1 MQRPSRR
8 RIHRFHTIGIQHGR
22 RVIRGIALYAAALA
36 VVPHTSAQ
44 VNVLTDNYNNSRTN
58 ANLRDTILN
67 TLDVEPSQFGKLF
80 SLPVNGAINAQ
91 PLYVQGVSIP
101 GKGTHNVVY
110 VVTHHN
116 DVYAFD
122 ADTQG
127 DSLWHM
133 NLGPSVPG
141 TDYNVDDLDQIGI
154 LSTPVIDAVT
164 NTLYAVAHT
173 KETGNH
179 FYRLHALDIATG
191 EEKFGGPTV
200 IEATVPGTSHFDSKD
215 GQIVFDPSQ
224 HLQRPGL
231 LLLNN
236 VVYIGFGSH
245 DDIGIWHGWFLGYN
259 AANIQQQVSALNTS
273 PDGWGAS
280 IWQGGRAPAVDDQ
293 GNIYWGTGNGS
304 FDGQRN
310 LAESFVKLDTSSGIP
325 VVSDWFAPDNW
336 GNLTDL
342 DNDLGSC
349 GPVLMES
356 GFVVGGGKEGVIYV
370 MDRRNMGHTQPGNG
384 QIVQHFPA
392 LGFGIFNMAYW
403 ERRGGPILYLRGNH
417 DAVKAFK
424 FVNGQFQPTPF
435 TQSGFKAGL
444 PYDGLAISA
453 NGSAQYSAILWVTS
467 TLGGDNNGPGTLHA
481 LSAIDLSKELWN
493 SEMNAARDSLGT
505 LSKYT
510 APTIANGRVYVPTF
524 ANKLVVYG
532 LLAQKQLIGDV
543 VNSASN
549 LGGAVAPGELVVVYG
564 SGLGPVTLASAQLDS
579 SGRLARSAGGTQ
591 VFFNGTAAPMVYAR
605 ADQIAAIV
613 PNAVA
618 GQPAAKIQVQY
629 QSQSSPPFSIPV
641 VDTAPGLFTIDQTG
655 RGQGAILNQDN
666 TLNGRLNA
674 APRGSIVVLWA
685 TGQGPSDPD
694 WAEDELAADPLPK
707 PRNPVT
713 VTIGG
718 QEGEILY
725 AGAAPGMAA
734 VMQVN
739 VRVPAGIKPGSAV
752 PIVLKIGNAGSQPG
766 VTLAVQ

>member
-1 MQRPSRR
+1 MKPK
-8 RIHRFHTIGIQHGR
+8 
-22 RVIRGIALYAAALA
+22 ALGLRTRYILQPAPFTSWLLCAVAALA
-36 VVPHTSAQ
+36 PPPATAQ
-44 VNVLTDNYNNSRTN
+44 VSVLTDNYNNSRTN
-58 ANLRDTILN
+58 ANLRETMLN

-91 PLYVQGVSIP
+91 PLYMQGVSMP
-101 GKGTHNVVY
+101 GKGTHNVIY

-122 ADTQG
+122 ADTQAN
-127 DSLWHM
+127 SLWHT

-173 KETGNH
+173 KEDGNH
-179 FYRLHALDIATG
+179 IYRLHALDVTTG

-200 IEATVPGTSHFDSKD
+200 IEATVPGTSHFDSHD
-215 GQIVFDPSQ
+215 GQIAFDPSQ

-280 IWQGGRAPAVDDQ
+280 IWQSGRAPAVDDQ

-304 FDGQRN
+304 FDGKRN
-310 LAESFVKLDTSSGIP
+310 LAESFVKLDTSAGVP

-336 GNLTDL
+336 SNLTDL

-349 GPVLMES
+349 GPILMES
-356 GFVVGGGKEGVIYV
+356 GLVVGGGKEGVIYV
-370 MDRRNMGHTQPGNG
+370 MDRRNMGHTQAGNG
-384 QIVQHFPA
+384 QIVQHFQA
-392 LGFGIFNMAYW
+392 LGYGIFNMAYW

-417 DAVKAFK
+417 DAVKAFR

-435 TQSGFKAGL
+435 TKSGFTAGL

-467 TLGGDNNGPGTLHA
+467 TLGGDNNGAGTLHA
-481 LSAIDLSKELWN
+481 LSAMDLSKELWN
-493 SEMNAARDSLGT
+493 SDMNAARDSLGT
-505 LSKYT
+505 LAKYT
-510 APTIANGRVYVPTF
+510 APTIANGKVYVPTF

-532 LLAQKQLIGDV
+532 LFAQKQLIGDV

-549 LGGAVAPGELVVVYG
+549 LGGAIAPGELVVVYG
-564 SGLGPVTLASAQLDS
+564 SGLGSATLAGAELDS
-579 SGRLARSAGGTQ
+579 SGRLTRSVGGTQ
-591 VFFNGTAAPMVYAR
+591 VLFNGTAAPLVYAR
-605 ADQIAAIV
+605 ADQVAAIV
-613 PNAVA
+613 PSAVA
-618 GQPAAKIQVQY
+618 GQPTAKIQVQY
-629 QSQSSPPFSIPV
+629 QNQSSPSFSIPV
-641 VDTAPGLFTIDQTG
+641 SQTAPGLFTVDQTG

-694 WAEDELAADPLPK
+694 WAEDELAAEPLPK
-707 PRNPVT
+707 PTNHVK

-739 VRVPAGIKPGSAV
+739 VRVPAGIKTGSAIPV
-752 PIVLKIGNAGSQPG
+752 VLTIGTGSSQPG

>member
-1 MQRPSRR
+1 MHTRSGWRILIPYFSRIQPGW
-8 RIHRFHTIGIQHGR
+8 RIFLGR
-22 RVIRGIALYAAALA
+22 ILCFLAL
-36 VVPHTSAQ
+36 VVAHHATAQ

-58 ANLRDTILN
+58 ANLRETILN
-67 TLDVEPSQFGKLF
+67 TFDVEPSQFGKLF

-91 PLYVQGVSIP
+91 PLYMQGVLIP

-122 ADTQG
+122 ADVQG
-127 DSLWHM
+127 ESLWQV

-141 TDYNVDDLDQIGI
+141 ADYNVDDLDQIGI
-154 LSTPVIDAVT
+154 LSTPVIDAAT

-173 KETGNH
+173 KESGKH
-179 FYRLHALDIATG
+179 IYRLHALDVTTG
-191 EEKFGGPTV
+191 EEKFGGPAV
-200 IEATVPGTSHFDSKD
+200 IEATVPGMSGFDSQN

-231 LLLNN
+231 VLLNN

-245 DDIGIWHGWFLGYN
+245 DDIGIWHGWFLGYS
-259 AANIQQQVSALNTS
+259 AGNIRQQVSALNTS

-304 FDGQRN
+304 FDGKRN
-310 LAESFVKLDTSSGIP
+310 LAESFVKLDTSTGVP
-325 VVSDWFAPDNW
+325 VVSDWFAPGGWSTLN
-336 GNLTDL
+336 DL

-356 GFVVGGGKEGVIYV
+356 GFVIGGGKEGVIYV
-370 MDRRNMGHTQPGNG
+370 MDRRSMGHTQPGNG

-392 LGFGIFNMAYW
+392 LGFGIFNMVYW
-403 ERRGGPILYLRGNH
+403 ERRGGPILYLRGNQ
-417 DAVKAFK
+417 DVVKAFM

-444 PYDGLAISA
+444 PYDGMAVSA

-481 LSAIDLSKELWN
+481 LSAMDLSKELWN
-493 SEMNAARDSLGT
+493 SDMNAARDALGT

-510 APTIANGRVYVPTF
+510 APTIANGKVYVPTF

-532 LLAQKQLIGDV
+532 LLAPKQLIGDV

-549 LGGAVAPGELVVVYG
+549 LGATVAPGELVVVYG
-564 SGLGPVTLASAQLDS
+564 SGLGPGTLVTADLDS

-591 VFFNGTAAPMVYAR
+591 VIINGMAAPLLYVR
-605 ADQIAAIV
+605 ADQVAAIV

-629 QSQSSPPFSIPV
+629 QGQSSPAFSIPV
-641 VDTAPGLFTIDQTG
+641 SQTAPGLFTVDQTG
-655 RGQGAILNQDN
+655 RGHGAILNQDN

-694 WAEDELAADPLPK
+694 WVEDELAAAPLPK
-707 PRNPVT
+707 PLNPVT

-718 QEGEILY
+718 QQGEILY

-739 VRVPAGIKPGSAV
+739 VRVPAGIKTGSAV
-752 PIVLKIGNAGSQPG
+752 PVVLKIGATSSQPG
-766 VTLAVQ
+766 VTLAVR